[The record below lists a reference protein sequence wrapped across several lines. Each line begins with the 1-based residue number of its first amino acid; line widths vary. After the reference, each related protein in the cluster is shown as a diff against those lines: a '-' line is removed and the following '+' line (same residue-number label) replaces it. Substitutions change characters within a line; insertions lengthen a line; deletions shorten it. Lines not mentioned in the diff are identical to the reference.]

1 MVAHQILVLAQ
12 GPLVLGLKGLGIW
25 GHGLTKKRINTNNS
39 QNSGLRVLDQVEL
52 RKVPHRLLHCVL
64 QRGAPLHAPHDR
76 DGETPDPGPAEGSE
90 NSDATWS
97 R

>member
-1 MVAHQILVLAQ
+1 M
-12 GPLVLGLKGLGIW
+12 
-25 GHGLTKKRINTNNS
+25 NTTNS
-39 QNSGLRVLDQVEL
+39 QNSGLRVLDQMEL